1 MLLASMDIANS
12 KIEARPMSAALL
24 ISLPLMAN
32 QFNSAG
38 IFGCAIIYDFYS
50 FAMNEKKSRLSEIR

>member
-38 IFGCAIIYDFYS
+38 ILVVPFSMIYILVRW
-50 FAMNEKKSRLSEIR
+50 NEKIL

>member
-1 MLLASMDIANS
+1 
-12 KIEARPMSAALL
+12 MSAALL

-50 FAMNEKKSRLSEIR
+50 FAMNEIFLLFLFFYKCRIFFTSVGLAMIA

>member
-32 QFNSAG
+32 QFNSAC
-38 IFGCAIIYDFYS
+38 ILAVP
-50 FAMNEKKSRLSEIR
+50 LSMISILLR